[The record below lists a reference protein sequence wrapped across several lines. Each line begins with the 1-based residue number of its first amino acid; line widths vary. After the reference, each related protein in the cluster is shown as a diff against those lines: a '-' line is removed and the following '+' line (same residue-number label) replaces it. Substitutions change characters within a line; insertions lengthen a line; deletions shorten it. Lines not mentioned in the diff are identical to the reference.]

1 MSTRVHSALSALGI
15 GTFTTQSSEM
25 FLINIYTLVCDDDG
39 LSCTPV
45 VVGLASRPRQQ
56 GFVGCLLQTQGESTN
71 GLKDRRLERP
81 PSVVRARG
89 AVARASLSPACQLRL
104 GLGLGRQVVVPRR
117 PGGLTE
123 CHGHRHLRPST
134 LKGLRSSVSRRGRLG
149 SGKNNKQHDH
159 HQLLSERR
167 VGFRDRLPAKRGPG
181 TSERPL
187 SQ

>member
-1 MSTRVHSALSALGI
+1 MHSAFSAQRIVSTRVHSALSALGI

-104 GLGLGRQVVVPRR
+104 GLGRQVVVPRR

-149 SGKNNKQHDH
+149 
-159 HQLLSERR
+159 QLLSERR